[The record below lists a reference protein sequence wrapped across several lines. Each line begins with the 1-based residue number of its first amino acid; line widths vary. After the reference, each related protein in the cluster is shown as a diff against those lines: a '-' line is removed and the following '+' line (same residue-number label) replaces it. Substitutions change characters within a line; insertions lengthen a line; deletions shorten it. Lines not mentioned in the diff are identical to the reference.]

1 MAFLA
6 LIDIGLIGSLIAAVI
21 LDRRSYKNSM
31 KPQTLFS
38 HNQASYGTIIS
49 KNLERATN
57 ASERPT

>member
-38 HNQASYGTIIS
+38 QNQASYGTIIS
-49 KNLERATN
+49 KKLERATN
-57 ASERPT
+57 VSERPT